1 MTHSVLF
8 VCTGNTC
15 RSPMA
20 ERIFAKLA
28 REAGLPWTASSAGTH
43 AAPGMPMTRSAAA
56 ALAERGLDGAG
67 HLARPVDAAML
78 DAADAVF
85 VMEAAQRERL
95 VSRFPAFASKIA
107 LLGVSAG
114 IEDPIGGDAAKYAKC
129 AVAIE
134 AALQAVIL
142 REKENYAPN
151 PR

>member
-1 MTHSVLF
+1 MTRSVLF

-20 ERIFAKLA
+20 ERIFVKVA

-56 ALAERGLDGAG
+56 VLAARGLDDSG

-78 DAADAVF
+78 DAADTVF

-95 VSRFPAFASKIA
+95 VSRFPSCASKIA
-107 LLGVSAG
+107 LLGAPGG
-114 IEDPIGGDAAKYAKC
+114 IEDPIGGDAAKYATC
-129 AVAIE
+129 AAAIE
-134 AALQAVIL
+134 TALQAFIL
-142 REKENYAPN
+142 REKENHAPN